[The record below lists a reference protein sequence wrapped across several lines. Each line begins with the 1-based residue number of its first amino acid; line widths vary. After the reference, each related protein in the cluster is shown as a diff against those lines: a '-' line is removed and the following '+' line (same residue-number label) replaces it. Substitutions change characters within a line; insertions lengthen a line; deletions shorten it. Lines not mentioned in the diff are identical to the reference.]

1 MTTPT
6 NVLVTGG
13 GGRLGAYVVDELV
26 AHHAVRVA
34 DLKPPRR
41 DVDFTRTDVLD
52 LAALTAVMQGCD
64 AVVHLAAIPNPR
76 DKAAEVVFGINLL
89 GTWNVLHAAHELGIS
104 KVVLCSS
111 ECATGLCY
119 QSEDRPPLYLP
130 VDEAHS
136 LRPVDPYSLSKQM
149 GEVAGQSFA
158 RRGMTVTVLRPTY
171 ILFPDEHDSIA
182 ERGRDP
188 AHPDLW
194 SYVEPED
201 VASAFRLAL
210 AHESAGFEV
219 FFVSAADTISPTP
232 TLDLVANRFGA
243 LPEVRNPA
251 LYEDN
256 PHAAIYDIARTREV
270 LGYAPESDW
279 RRLVDRV

>member
-188 AHPDLW
+188 AHPALW
-194 SYVEPED
+194 SYVEPERAPSASPSRTKARASRSSSSAPPIPSRRHPPSIWWRT
-201 VASAFRLAL
+201 ASARFPRCATPP
-210 AHESAGFEV
+210 S
-219 FFVSAADTISPTP
+219 TRPTP
-232 TLDLVANRFGA
+232 TRRSTTLRARARSWATRQRATGGA
-243 LPEVRNPA
+243 
-251 LYEDN
+251 
-256 PHAAIYDIARTREV
+256 
-270 LGYAPESDW
+270 
-279 RRLVDRV
+279 